1 MTVAAVT
8 FDFWNTL
15 VAEPPGLLKR
25 LRREAVL
32 AAAAEVGGALDDAA
46 IDLALAAAGAA
57 HDRAWSAGLPFD
69 PVAEAARFGA
79 ALAPIAVG
87 PGVARAPGTAG
98 IADAAADRL
107 AAAFLGSSAGAPLT
121 LADGVAELLRELH
134 GRGIALAIVCDVGL
148 TPSPLLREALD
159 RAGLLRLFGG
169 WAFSDEVGAYKPA
182 PAIFRHALDALGV
195 APAATLHVGDLR
207 RTDVAGAR
215 ALGMATVRY
224 RGIADDTSDA
234 ADADHVID
242 RHEQLI
248 PLLG

>member
-15 VAEPPGLLKR
+15 MAEPPGLLKR
-25 LRREAVL
+25 LRREAVA
-32 AAAAEVGGALDDAA
+32 AAAAELGGAIDDAA
-46 IDLALAAAGAA
+46 IDRALAAAGAA
-57 HDRAWSAGLPFD
+57 HERAWSAGLPFD

-79 ALAPIAVG
+79 ALSPGDGAV
-87 PGVARAPGTAG
+87 
-98 IADAAADRL
+98 L

-148 TPSPLLREALD
+148 TPSPLLRDALD

-195 APAATLHVGDLR
+195 APAEALHVGDLR

-224 RGIADDTSDA
+224 RGIAEDTSDA

-248 PLLG
+248 PLLR